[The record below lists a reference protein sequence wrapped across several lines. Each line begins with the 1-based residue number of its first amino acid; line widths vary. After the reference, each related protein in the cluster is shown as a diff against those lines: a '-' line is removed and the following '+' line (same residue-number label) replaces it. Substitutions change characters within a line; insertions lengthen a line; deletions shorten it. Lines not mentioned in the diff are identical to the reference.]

1 MSSTKTAMIQTNKHP
16 ACIAW
21 AISMNLLKFV
31 EVYTFSLII
40 YAVRD
45 VFTLVFPSHTNI
57 AKNGKDKEERGY
69 HHKHRCRS
77 VGTSEQFNHGHDA
90 LSQFDRLRFSMR
102 NHIFTHSEKRR
113 EHFLGR

>member
-1 MSSTKTAMIQTNKHP
+1 MIDSAIRLDPMMTMNEVSIRGNKKCRPTKTAMIQTNKHP

-21 AISMNLLKFV
+21 AISMNLLRFV

-77 VGTSEQFNHGHDA
+77 VGTSEQFQS
-90 LSQFDRLRFSMR
+90 L
-102 NHIFTHSEKRR
+102 T
-113 EHFLGR
+113 